1 MEELIQKI
9 INIDDKTKTLVS
21 QSRER
26 EASLRDD
33 LNQSLDQLESSSL
46 TQAREKALSSYE
58 KTYSDLMDQVNKIRQ
73 ENHQRLAEKGAA
85 MAVVLYT
92 LLNLVSDYMFVYIL
106 LYFPSCLI

>member
-58 KTYSDLMDQVNKIRQ
+58 KTYSDLMDQVNQIRQ
-73 ENHQRLAEKGAA
+73 ENHQRLADIDERYQRLKGEILKEA
-85 MAVVLYT
+85 LEI
-92 LLNLVSDYMFVYIL
+92 LNLEQA
-106 LYFPSCLI
+106 